1 MFVFYMLQLGPANY
15 SLPLANIKKDKIL
28 LKHSLPQGPVMQQT
42 VPGPLQKKK
51 KVTNGCYKMSRK
63 WSAWYV
69 SFPVHLQKNWSSKGL
84 LFLLF
89 IDILHKTVYG
99 KQYLLN
105 FQNECKVLELSYSYL
120 EM

>member
-51 KVTNGCYKMSRK
+51 KSPMGAIKCQENGVPGMSPFL
-63 WSAWYV
+63 ST
-69 SFPVHLQKNWSSKGL
+69 SKRTEAPKDFYFFYSL
-84 LFLLF
+84 TYC
-89 IDILHKTVYG
+89 I
-99 KQYLLN
+99 KQYMAN
-105 FQNECKVLELSYSYL
+105 STY
-120 EM
+120 